1 MSCAECAFWRGIMMA
16 DNTRMKEFGEC
27 RRRAPLPS
35 QGGYKFP
42 VTDRFMWCGE
52 FGKEFR
58 KEAPLD

>member
-1 MSCAECAFWRGIMMA
+1 MMA